1 MPKLAE
7 INDPQTLQQA
17 AILLEKQVVR
27 QAKEISRLRA
37 ELSRLRGDTVDPQME
52 LDLLKEQL
60 AALQKKIY
68 GASSEKRPR
77 QGAEERPAQPQRGHG
92 PQPQPDLPVVEVKHE
107 LAEEDR
113 ICPSCGMTMTAMG
126 EGSEDSDEITV
137 VGVEYTILKHRR
149 QKYRCT
155 CTDHVLTAPAPAKL
169 IPGGR
174 YSIDFAVHIAEQKY
188 LDHLPLERQAR
199 AMERTGLKITS
210 QTLWDQVDV
219 LAAHLEPTYRAL
231 LQEVLDAEVVYADET
246 QWPLME
252 RTGTSKW
259 WTWCVVS
266 DQIAT
271 YRILPSRSKNAAAE
285 VLLGYSGVVMSDG
298 YAAYNDLERAGP
310 TGRVTLAHCWAHV
323 RRKFVEAEDAYPE
336 LSSWVVETIGELF
349 SLEREIARHRPAD
362 PEGWQDTC
370 RTVRRERSRPVC
382 DRLLE
387 WAVEHRGRVLPKSK
401 MGRAIG
407 YMLNL
412 WPGLTRF
419 LDDRKSSP
427 CPVLW

>member
-1 MPKLAE
+1 M
-7 INDPQTLQQA
+7 
-17 AILLEKQVVR
+17 
-27 QAKEISRLRA
+27 
-37 ELSRLRGDTVDPQME
+37 
-52 LDLLKEQL
+52 
-60 AALQKKIY
+60 
-68 GASSEKRPR
+68 
-77 QGAEERPAQPQRGHG
+77 
-92 PQPQPDLPVVEVKHE
+92 
-107 LAEEDR
+107 
-113 ICPSCGMTMTAMG
+113 
-126 EGSEDSDEITV
+126 
-137 VGVEYTILKHRR
+137 
-149 QKYRCT
+149 
-155 CTDHVLTAPAPAKL
+155 
-169 IPGGR
+169 
-174 YSIDFAVHIAEQKY
+174 
-188 LDHLPLERQAR
+188 
-199 AMERTGLKITS
+199 
-210 QTLWDQVDV
+210 
-219 LAAHLEPTYRAL
+219 
-231 LQEVLDAEVVYADET
+231 
-246 QWPLME
+246 
-252 RTGTSKW
+252 
-259 WTWCVVS
+259 VS

-419 LDDRKSSP
+419 LDDPRVPLDNNAAERALRGLVVGRKNHYGSRSQRGADVAALFYTLFETAKLSGVDP
-427 CPVLW
+427 RAYVREAATRAVRQPGTATLPNDLT